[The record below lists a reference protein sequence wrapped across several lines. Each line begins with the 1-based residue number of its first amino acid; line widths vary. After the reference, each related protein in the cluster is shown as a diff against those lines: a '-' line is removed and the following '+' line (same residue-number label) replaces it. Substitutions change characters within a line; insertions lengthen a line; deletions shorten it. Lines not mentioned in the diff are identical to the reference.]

1 MSGVEPK
8 FAHRT
13 MCIGNLIKILQNIRM
28 NQDLLWYTLTHFT
41 FADANVGSEQS
52 TLRQLGNR
60 RENLAPS
67 GQLSLSFV
75 HLSRTVLKSWKSE
88 QHSCAKPSVYIIAP

>member
-1 MSGVEPK
+1 MIILFMGLLCSRKDPAKHKDEP
-8 FAHRT
+8 R
-13 MCIGNLIKILQNIRM
+13 LIMVYITN
-28 NQDLLWYTLTHFT
+28 FT